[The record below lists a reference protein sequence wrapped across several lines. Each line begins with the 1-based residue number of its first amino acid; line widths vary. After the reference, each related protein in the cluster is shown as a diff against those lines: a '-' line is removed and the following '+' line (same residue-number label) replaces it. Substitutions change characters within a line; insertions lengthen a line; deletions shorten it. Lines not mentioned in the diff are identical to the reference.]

1 MNAPELEDKMR
12 IRECEKTKHLKKK
25 RSRGRSEIEERKAG
39 KNKLWR
45 RKVQST
51 KLRPSQLLFLNI
63 YLGKWLEM
71 CSFLTKFT
79 SKSCPNLTHR
89 LTLLHD
95 FSVVVGQTP
104 TKVYI
109 Y

>member
-1 MNAPELEDKMR
+1 MD
-12 IRECEKTKHLKKK
+12 EKGT
-25 RSRGRSEIEERKAG
+25 IYKAG
-39 KNKLWR
+39 
-45 RKVQST
+45 
-51 KLRPSQLLFLNI
+51 PSQLLFLNI

-79 SKSCPNLTHR
+79 SKSCPNLTHQ

-95 FSVVVGQTP
+95 FSVVVRQTP

-109 Y
+109 YLETMINL